1 MKLHSRRLRFVG
13 RSSLLPIR
21 FLIVGAACIMAV
33 FDCGCVIILE
43 SLGTI
48 LCGSSGGGE
57 LVSLFASR
65 AFALSS
71 FYLR

>member
-1 MKLHSRRLRFVG
+1 
-13 RSSLLPIR
+13 
-21 FLIVGAACIMAV
+21 MAV

-43 SLGTI
+43 SLGTV
-48 LCGSSGGGE
+48 LCGSCGGGE